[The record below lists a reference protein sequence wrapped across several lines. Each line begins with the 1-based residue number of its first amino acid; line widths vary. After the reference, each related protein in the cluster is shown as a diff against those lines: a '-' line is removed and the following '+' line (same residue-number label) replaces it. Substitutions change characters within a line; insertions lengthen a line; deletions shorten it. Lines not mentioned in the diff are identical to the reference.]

1 MKNLFFF
8 LLAFI
13 AVPVSLWAQTTVPAS
28 EVIAKINR
36 GERVNYKNVT
46 ITGLLD
52 LTQLQ
57 NKTQVTNINKGND
70 AITPQREYLSKV
82 TAPLT
87 FENCTFQG
95 DVLAYYNPD
104 NIEGE
109 NIKLEK
115 RDLKNEIYNT
125 DFEEAV
131 TFANCVFEGKTA
143 FKYSKFKD
151 AVSFAGSTFKKE
163 ALFKYMKVQESVD
176 FSKAKFLGDATFKY
190 VKFPEAAAFNGATF
204 ADLAN
209 FKYAEFNDGADF
221 QKARFTGFA
230 DFKYSQLKG
239 NVKFAGATRT
249 GDLDVKYAKVNNSKP
264 STSMIEVAK

>member
-1 MKNLFFF
+1 MKNLFIL

-13 AVPVSLWAQTTVPAS
+13 AVPVSLWAQTIVPAS
-28 EVIAKINR
+28 EVIARINR
-36 GERVNYKNVT
+36 GERISYKNVT
-46 ITGLLD
+46 VSGNLD

-57 NKTQVTNINKGND
+57 NKTLVTNNNKGTD
-70 AITPQREYLSKV
+70 AISPQREYLSKV
-82 TAPLT
+82 TAPLM

-104 NIEGE
+104 NLEGE

-143 FKYSKFKD
+143 FKYSRFKD

-163 ALFKYMKVQESVD
+163 ALFKYIKVQESVD

-190 VKFPEAAAFNGATF
+190 VKFPEAAKFTGATF
-204 ADLAN
+204 ADVAN
-209 FKYAEFNDGADF
+209 FKYAEFRDGADF

-239 NVKFAGATRT
+239 DVKFTGATRT
-249 GDLDVKYAKVNNSKP
+249 GDLDVKYAKVNNSKL
-264 STSMIEVAK
+264 SASLIEVAK

>member
-1 MKNLFFF
+1 MKNLFLL

-13 AVPVSLWAQTTVPAS
+13 AMPFSLLAQTTVPAS
-28 EVIAKINR
+28 EVIARINR
-36 GERVNYKNVT
+36 GERVTYKNVT
-46 ITGLLD
+46 ITGALD

-57 NKTQVTNINKGND
+57 NKTLVSTNNKGKD
-70 AITPQREYLSKV
+70 AVSPQREYLSKV

-104 NIEGE
+104 N
-109 NIKLEK
+109 LEDEKPQPMK
-115 RDLKNEIYNT
+115 RDQKNEIFNT
-125 DFEEAV
+125 DFEAAV

-143 FKYSKFKD
+143 FKYSTFKD

-163 ALFKYMKVQESVD
+163 ALFKYMKVQETVD

-190 VKFPEAAAFNGATF
+190 VKFPEAARFSGALFEET
-204 ADLAN
+204 AD
-209 FKYAEFNDGADF
+209 FKYAEFKDGADF
-221 QKARFTGFA
+221 QKARFTGLA

-239 NVKFAGATRT
+239 DVTFAGATRT
-249 GDLDVKYAKVNNSKP
+249 GDLDVKYATVNNSKP
-264 STSMIEVAK
+264 GSSLIEVAK